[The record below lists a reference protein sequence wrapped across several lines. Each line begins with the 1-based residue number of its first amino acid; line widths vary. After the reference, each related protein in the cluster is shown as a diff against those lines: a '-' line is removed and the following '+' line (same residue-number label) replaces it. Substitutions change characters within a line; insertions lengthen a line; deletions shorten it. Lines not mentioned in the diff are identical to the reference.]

1 MNRPIAFCLACLSAA
16 ASNAQ
21 PDSITE
27 ILVTAEFR
35 DTPLQQQGA
44 STSVLTGE
52 ELQLRAAQHLEDV
65 LNVAPNVNYAS
76 GASRA
81 RFFQVRGIGE
91 RSQFVEPL
99 NPSIGFIVD
108 GIDFSGLG
116 TAGTL
121 YDVAQIEILRGPQ
134 GTLHGANALA
144 GLINVT
150 TMAPQAEPAM
160 SVEATAADYGTW
172 SAGITGTGPLIADS
186 LLYRLAV
193 NLYESDGYIDNE
205 FLGRDDTNNRDETS
219 IRGKLRWLNGD
230 AGTLDATLLYIDIDN
245 GYDAFSLDNRRTTLS
260 DQPGRDTLESTA
272 LGLRWQRDGENFST
286 EASLSVATTDTE
298 YGYDED
304 WSFVGIA
311 PGLEYSSFDLYER
324 ERDSYSAEVRFLSN
338 QPLQIAGLSSDW
350 VTGIYYLADR
360 EDLQR
365 TYTFLAQDFTSTYDT
380 DTLAIFGQLDTL
392 LTENLTLV
400 TGLRLERRETDYSDN
415 NAVSDDPG
423 ETLWGGRLSLEFALS
438 DDQLLY
444 GGVSRGYRANG
455 VNAGILASLGIIEDP
470 ELPARLSSLSTY
482 DEESLLN
489 YEMGFKASFLDRS
502 LRTRLALFYM
512 DRDDQ
517 QVKGSL
523 VIPRDDGSTAF
534 IDYTSNAA
542 EGNNYGLEV
551 EVDWQPT
558 ERLSLYANIGL
569 LETEF
574 DEYINA
580 DGEDLSGREQAHAP
594 AYQYAAGGQFDMGAG
609 FYVRLDLEG
618 KDDFFFSDR
627 HEVKSPSQNLIHM
640 RLGYAADSWTL
651 ALWGRNLTDEDYFV
665 RGFGSFGNDP
675 RKGYITE
682 PYYQFGEPRLIGVS
696 ATYQF

>member
-1 MNRPIAFCLACLSAA
+1 
-16 ASNAQ
+16 
-21 PDSITE
+21 
-27 ILVTAEFR
+27 
-35 DTPLQQQGA
+35 QQGA

-121 YDVAQIEILRGPQ
+121 YDVDQIEILRGPQ

-144 GLINVT
+144 GLINIT
-150 TMAPQAEPAM
+150 TRAPEAEPAF
-160 SVEATAADYGTW
+160 SVEATAADYDTW
-172 SAGITGTGPLIADS
+172 SAGITGTGPLIADR
-186 LLYRLAV
+186 LLYRLAL
-193 NLYESDGYIDNE
+193 NLYESDGYIDND

-219 IRGKLRWLNGD
+219 IRGKLRWLTD
-230 AGTLDATLLYIDIDN
+230 DSGTLDATLLYTDIDN
-245 GYDAFSLDNRRTTLS
+245 GYDAFSLDNRRNTLS

-272 LGLRWQRDGENFST
+272 LGLRWQHDGEHVST
-286 EASLSVATTDTE
+286 EASLSLANTETE

-311 PGLEYSSFDLYER
+311 PDLEYSSFDLYTR
-324 ERDSYSAEVRFLSN
+324 ERDSYSAEFRLLSN
-338 QPLQIAGLSSDW
+338 EPLGIAGLDTDW
-350 VTGIYYLADR
+350 VAGVYYLADR
-360 EDLQR
+360 EDLER
-365 TYTFLAQDFTSTYDT
+365 TYTYLAQDFTSTYDT
-380 DTLAIFGQLDTL
+380 DTFAAFGQLDTQ
-392 LTENLTLV
+392 LTDRLTLV

-415 NAVSDDPG
+415 NGVSDDPG

-438 DDQLLY
+438 DEQLLY

-455 VNAGILASLGIIEDP
+455 VNAGILASEGISDDP
-470 ELPARLSSLSTY
+470 DLSARLSRLSTY

-489 YEMGFKASFLDRS
+489 YEIGFKGSFLDSS

-551 EVDWQPT
+551 ELDWQPL
-558 ERLSLYANIGL
+558 ERLSLYANLGL

-574 DEYINA
+574 DKYINA

-594 AYQYAAGGQFDMGAG
+594 AYQYAAGGQFDFGAG
-609 FYVRLDLEG
+609 FYARLDLEG

-627 HEVKSPSQNLIHM
+627 HEVKSPSQDLLHLRI
-640 RLGYAADSWTL
+640 GYAAEHWSL